1 MSKPQPLTP
10 DTDSGDT
17 RQRLLLSA
25 LHLYATQGLQAVS
38 LRSIS
43 AAAGS
48 RNSAAMHYHFH
59 NKMGVIQALVELI
72 AAELASTDRR
82 LRAGQSA
89 PGSLRQACHATLLPL
104 LQLPEAQPWGRDA
117 VRFISRLVSDSD
129 PEIADLVNRVFAP
142 FWQRLDQAL
151 AAQLPQLPAPVR
163 RLRLMFMST
172 NILHGAAEVAW
183 LAHSPLGDMSRHFDE
198 NTLLENL
205 LDYLLGG
212 LQAPTSNNTKPVP
225 EQRGKP

>member
-1 MSKPQPLTP
+1 MNRPQPLVS
-10 DTDSGDT
+10 DADGGDT
-17 RQRLLLSA
+17 RQRLLLTA

-59 NKMGVIQALVELI
+59 NKMGVMQALVELI
-72 AAELASTDRR
+72 AAELASVDKK

-89 PGSLRQACHATLLPL
+89 PTSLRQACQATLLPL
-104 LQLPEAQPWGRDA
+104 LQLPGTQPWGKDA
-117 VRFISRLVSDSD
+117 VRFISRLVSESD
-129 PEIADLVNRVFAP
+129 PEIAELVNRVFAP

-163 RLRLMFMST
+163 QLRLMFMST
-172 NILHGAAEVAW
+172 NIFHGAAEVAW

-198 NTLLENL
+198 DSLLENL

-212 LQAPTSNNTKPVP
+212 LQAPTSSNTGPVT
-225 EQRGKP
+225 E